1 VNSVNAGHIRED
13 LRRRPRRPTT
23 SPWAN
28 FWREVIVPQLRA
40 YPDGEILRRPELGE
54 SVYKTKGAIRAAG
67 YRIRVPTGNGV
78 VAVKDIVR
86 VSIVHPN
93 AEPEF
98 PDGATSFEWPARAD
112 VGNPL
117 CVAARSAVP
126 EDLALE
132 EEGVPS

>member
-1 VNSVNAGHIRED
+1 MNVNHIRED

-40 YPDGEILRRPELGE
+40 YPDGEILRRPEPGE
-54 SVYKTKGAIRAAG
+54 SVDKTKGAIRAAG
-67 YRIRVPTGNGV
+67 YRIRVPTGNGS

-86 VSIVHPN
+86 VSIINPS
-93 AEPEF
+93 ADPEF
-98 PDGATSFEWPARAD
+98 PEGATSFEWPARRGI
-112 VGNPL
+112 GNPL
-117 CVAARSAVP
+117 CMAARSAVP

-132 EEGVPS
+132 EDGVPS